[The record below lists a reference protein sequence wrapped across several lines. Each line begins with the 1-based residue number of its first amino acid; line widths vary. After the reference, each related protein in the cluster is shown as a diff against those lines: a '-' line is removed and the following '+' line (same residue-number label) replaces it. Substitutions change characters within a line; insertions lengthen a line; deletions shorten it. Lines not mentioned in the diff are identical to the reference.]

1 MECPPHRL
9 DFDETHR
16 HEDPVFAETP
26 PPIVPAFELQPI
38 PLATLAPG
46 IASPMALYLRFDSE
60 SVLCRRGGELLDL
73 DLCRQLFEAGSDLV
87 WIRRADRRCYQR
99 YMKEAV
105 LGHWQHCPDSDD
117 STRSSHESGEGP
129 LPMLL
134 DQLESMRSA
143 DPDAHDRSWRIAHYG
158 VRLANG
164 MGVAQPRLL
173 QDVICGLL
181 LHEASSDDVASALGS
196 ALTDGS
202 IAIIEGWKER
212 LDGAGQLGW
221 GPERMTIGVRI
232 ACVAIAFDQ
241 RTSGDG
247 GRPRQRAFDVLREF
261 IIAEHGALDPTIIA
275 AFIRMLDH

>member
-9 DFDETHR
+9 DIHEAHR
-16 HEDPVFAETP
+16 HEDPVFVDTP
-26 PPIVPAFELQPI
+26 DRIVSAHDLQPI
-38 PLATLAPG
+38 PLATLAAG
-46 IASPMALYLRFDSE
+46 IASPMALYLRLDSE
-60 SVLCRRGGELLDL
+60 SVLCRRAGELLDL
-73 DLCRQLFEAGSDLV
+73 ELCRQLFEAGSDLV

-99 YMKEAV
+99 YMSDAV
-105 LGHWQHCPDSDD
+105 LCHWQHCPDSGVGIEA
-117 STRSSHESGEGP
+117 SHETDEGP

-134 DQLESMRSA
+134 DRMESIRSA
-143 DPDAHDRSWRIAHYG
+143 DPDAHDRNWRIAHYG

-164 MGVAQPRLL
+164 MGVAQPRLI
-173 QDVICGLL
+173 QDVISGLL
-181 LHEASSDDVASALGS
+181 LHEESQDDGDSPLASF
-196 ALTDGS
+196 LTEGS

-212 LDGAGQLGW
+212 LDGGGQLGW

-261 IIAEHGALDPTIIA
+261 IISEHGALDPTIIA